1 LNVHH
6 LLVLHHLFR
15 LHFFLPHVQDD
26 RNKKNV
32 LCAPHALVLLNLSEQ
47 DGRDVKP
54 PHELGVLDEK
64 IPHVQDDQVFPNSDV
79 QDERLF
85 QDVQIL
91 MNPNELDAQY
101 ENCLVLSCA

>member
-32 LCAPHALVLLNLSEQ
+32 LCALRALVLLNLSEQ

-54 PHELGVLDEK
+54 PHELGVLGEK
-64 IPHVQDDQVFPNSDV
+64 ILHVQDGQVLPNSDAL
-79 QDERLF
+79 DERLY
-85 QDVQIL
+85 QDVPIL
-91 MNPNELDAQY
+91 MNPIELVARY

>member
-15 LHFFLPHVQDD
+15 LHFFLHHEQGARDAHY
-26 RNKKNV
+26 V
-32 LCAPHALVLLNLSEQ
+32 LALLNLSEQ

-91 MNPNELDAQY
+91 MNPNELDARY